1 MNKFLITLA
10 TIASMA
16 ISGVAYADAKIS
28 GFMQQLA
35 GMGDDVDGGLT
46 QKFTRFSFGADT
58 TTDNGWTVGGSFAI
72 EYGNLAAGG
81 LSGYGPT
88 SNSMY
93 VTTDMGTLTIGGTTS
108 AVTNTIP
115 RVSNMIPGAG
125 HDGGYQF
132 LFDGGSIAANGVNL
146 AEAYYAQTAFKVH
159 LALPTVNG
167 FSVKASYTPDLD
179 ESTAADITRANA
191 TISGNHGE
199 AAEVAVSYA
208 GEMDG
213 MSYVIGVG
221 SISGNSQGTN
231 NRSGTQAA
239 NNDLS
244 SFAGSIKVTMG
255 DLSMGV
261 HAFDNGDSFGS
272 NTDADKAS
280 HSGYT
285 VMVNYNMG
293 NVSVGAGYAQ
303 EEKALGTRGS
313 ATLAADADAQAGNL
327 VARDSVTMIGV
338 GYSLGGGVNTFI
350 QLSNNDHDDGD
361 HATTEVDPQVI
372 FAGISLGF

>member
-88 SNSMY
+88 GNSMY

-115 RVSNMIPGAG
+115 RVANMIPGAG

-132 LFDGGSIAANGVNL
+132 LFDAGSIAANGVNL
-146 AEAYYAQTAFKVH
+146 AEAYYAQTALKVH

-179 ESTAADITRANA
+179 ESTAA
-191 TISGNHGE
+191 
-199 AAEVAVSYA
+199 
-208 GEMDG
+208 
-213 MSYVIGVG
+213 
-221 SISGNSQGTN
+221 
-231 NRSGTQAA
+231 
-239 NNDLS
+239 
-244 SFAGSIKVTMG
+244 
-255 DLSMGV
+255 
-261 HAFDNGDSFGS
+261 
-272 NTDADKAS
+272 
-280 HSGYT
+280 GY
-285 VMVNYNMG
+285 Y
-293 NVSVGAGYAQ
+293 
-303 EEKALGTRGS
+303 
-313 ATLAADADAQAGNL
+313 
-327 VARDSVTMIGV
+327 
-338 GYSLGGGVNTFI
+338 
-350 QLSNNDHDDGD
+350 
-361 HATTEVDPQVI
+361 
-372 FAGISLGF
+372 

>member
-1 MNKFLITLA
+1 MLL
-10 TIASMA
+10 S
-16 ISGVAYADAKIS
+16 
-28 GFMQQLA
+28 
-35 GMGDDVDGGLT
+35 
-46 QKFTRFSFGADT
+46 T
-58 TTDNGWTVGGSFAI
+58 T
-72 EYGNLAAGG
+72 
-81 LSGYGPT
+81 
-88 SNSMY
+88 
-93 VTTDMGTLTIGGTTS
+93 
-108 AVTNTIP
+108 AVI
-115 RVSNMIPGAG
+115 VIIKS
-125 HDGGYQF
+125 
-132 LFDGGSIAANGVNL
+132 
-146 AEAYYAQTAFKVH
+146 
-159 LALPTVNG
+159 
-167 FSVKASYTPDLD
+167 
-179 ESTAADITRANA
+179 RANA

-208 GEMDG
+208 GEIDG

-285 VMVNYNMG
+285 LMVNYNMG

-313 ATLAADADAQAGNL
+313 ATLPAGADAQAGNL

-338 GYSLGGGVNTFI
+338 GYSLGGGVNTYI